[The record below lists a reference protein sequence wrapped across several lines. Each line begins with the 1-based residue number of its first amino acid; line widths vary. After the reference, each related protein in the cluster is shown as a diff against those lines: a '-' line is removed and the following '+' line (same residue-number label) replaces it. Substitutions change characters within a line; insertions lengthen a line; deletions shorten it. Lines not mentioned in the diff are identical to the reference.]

1 LLNIIKNNQKQQLKT
16 HKHETVYKLQVME
29 LCEVSLKLVFKEF
42 KPQDVYA
49 NYIWL
54 VTSLSYTPK

>member
-1 LLNIIKNNQKQQLKT
+1 
-16 HKHETVYKLQVME
+16 ME